1 MSNKKDCLSSQ
12 KLKSKLNITEKD
24 FKYNIQDGQIYRE
37 DSGLNI
43 EIDPLDIRKKLEEEN
58 EQNI

>member
-24 FKYNIQDGQIYRE
+24 YKYNIQDGQMYRE
-37 DSGLNI
+37 DDGLNI
-43 EIDPLDIRKKLEEEN
+43 EIDPSEIRKKLEE
-58 EQNI
+58 